1 MHGSRINCYLPVS
14 ELEMSE
20 EEIDAA
26 FELAEPRCL
35 NGAAPGG
42 ASVSAAATR
51 SSILTPAANA
61 TVTANNGNSGSGG
74 GAGPT
79 GAFPYNPQCA
89 NRKCRYISVMHGF

>member
-26 FELAEPRCL
+26 FELAELRCL
-35 NGAAPGG
+35 NGAAAPG
-42 ASVSAAATR
+42 ATTR

-79 GAFPYNPQCA
+79 GAFPYNP
-89 NRKCRYISVMHGF
+89 